1 MTGCVEDLT
10 GRTVDREPRLAY
22 VPAFP
27 SHRLRLFMLFTF
39 LLVLH
44 AIIAAALVAVILVQK
59 SEGGGLGMGGSPS
72 GLMSARGAADFL
84 TRSTTILATLFVGLS
99 IVLAVIASTGHTAK
113 IDPTLATRAPA
124 TDAIP
129 AGSPPPTAAVPS
141 NAIAPAPASNGA
153 VPLAQ

>member
-1 MTGCVEDLT
+1 M
-10 GRTVDREPRLAY
+10 
-22 VPAFP
+22 FK
-27 SHRLRLFMLFTF
+27 F

-44 AIIAAALVAVILVQK
+44 AIIAASLVTVILMQR

-84 TRSTTILATLFVGLS
+84 TRATSVLATLFVGLA
-99 IVLAVIASTGHTAK
+99 IVLAIYASMGHTTK

-124 TDAIP
+124 IP
-129 AGSPPPTAAVPS
+129 AAGPPV
-141 NAIAPAPASNGA
+141 APAAPAAPAGNMAAPAGNSA